1 MGWMGKFVAVGA
13 LAVGV
18 LYPGSALSVG
28 EASAQAASATVDP
41 PRNEAFP
48 ARNAQLVILSHGSG
62 MNALFFLAAGE
73 GPKPTMVLLHGLPG
87 NERNLDLA
95 QAVRRA
101 GWNVLTFTYRGA
113 WGSEGVFSI
122 EHALEDVGAAMD
134 LLRTPEAIRRYGID
148 PRRIVVAGHSMG
160 GLAALSHVARDPAV
174 AGIVMLDAWDAGAT
188 AGQLRAGGPAAVQAL
203 VAELDDIGHSL
214 GPVTAADL
222 VDELVRR
229 GENWNFSGFAAGL
242 GARPLLTVYATHGGA
257 AENRAFA
264 DRLRRRPGTRVTAVE
279 INSDHS
285 FADSRIRLANE
296 VVQWLGT
303 LPATR

>member
-1 MGWMGKFVAVGA
+1 MGWMRKSVAVGA
-13 LAVGV
+13 LVVVV
-18 LYPGSALSVG
+18 LHPGQALSVG
-28 EASAQAASATVDP
+28 AAAAQPASATVDP
-41 PRNEAFP
+41 PRNPAFP
-48 ARNAQLVILSHGSG
+48 ARNAQLVIASNGSG

-113 WGSEGVFSI
+113 WGSQGVFSI
-122 EHALEDVGAAMD
+122 RHALADVGAAID

-148 PRRIVVAGHSMG
+148 PGRIVVAGHSMG
-160 GLAALSHVARDPAV
+160 GLAALSHVARDPGV
-174 AGIVMLDAWDAGAT
+174 AGIVILDAWDAGAT
-188 AGQLRAGGPAAVQAL
+188 ARQLRAGGPAAVEAM

-222 VDELVRR
+222 VDELVLR
-229 GENWNFSGFAAGL
+229 GGDWNFSGFEAGL
-242 GARPLLTVYATHGGA
+242 GARPLLTIYATHGGA

-264 DRLRRRPGTRVTAVE
+264 ERLRARSGTRVTAVE
-279 INSDHS
+279 IDSDHS

-296 VVQWLGT
+296 VVQWLAAAV
-303 LPATR
+303 PAR